1 VPRAGDDRVVVIVVL
16 VQPPG
21 RDARTQRREDAAL
34 AERAALVRAEVPD
47 REEGVADPEEAQ
59 LAASRLDDQT
69 AIVGDFVDSGDN
81 VLSQG

>member
-1 VPRAGDDRVVVIVVL
+1 VPGARDDHVLPVVVL
-16 VQPPG
+16 VEAPL
-21 RDARTQRREDAAL
+21 RDARAQRREDAAL